1 MKAFFHLH
9 SYFKPSAPSQILKP
23 NRKHIKTLTINTFMN
38 LLKVLM
44 EENEKWRMRRE
55 MKVSLT
61 TEINPKLK
69 REARVTETEPPREFR
84 LEE

>member
-1 MKAFFHLH
+1 
-9 SYFKPSAPSQILKP
+9 
-23 NRKHIKTLTINTFMN
+23 MN

-69 REARVTETEPPREFR
+69 GSTTTRS
-84 LEE
+84 LEQGESKP

>member
-69 REARVTETEPPREFR
+69 GSTTTRS
-84 LEE
+84 LEQGESKP